1 MDLKKLIKKDTE
13 ILTKKIHAGDYINTK
28 DLSYRKELVVIAD
41 KMEGLIME
49 LKPYVSNE
57 QFIELMRYLC
67 DPMALHDKIKPLV
80 PQFYR
85 QNPKVGYKALELQI
99 FLEITVIDHFCGAYD
114 WEDYTYSMHSVKNVV
129 LKEATAKAEAKVK
142 AKNYLKYSKG
152 ATEQE
157 TVVNQDKAIKA
168 KIEALKLTL
177 QSYLGDQKF
186 DDLNDM
192 DDMEKLGYIIPN
204 TYVAGNTKAFN
215 TALELRAVIDCLKA
229 ECDAHFLTLR
239 KAKEFEEEKEET
251 ALYDSYVKDY
261 KTEGN
266 TTEHVYVYLHD
277 FNPAV
282 YKRFKKLN
290 KIVSSKKYF
299 NDCEVS
305 GDWDATLFKKLGL
318 LIDELKPHLTDT
330 GYQVLVDA
338 LRFKQT
344 EKVNYVLDSLY
355 LRLDKRD
362 KAAGEKALEI
372 QAVINYW
379 LNAEEAF
386 YKAADEWVE
395 AEDENLVK
403 KVMSADYLEY
413 LPEDDND
420 ELGKDRPAILR
431 KINSLKWQLRPYM
444 NKEAFETLSQADA
457 LRTLD
462 IIEGELHDYY
472 HTHEDITAT
481 ETAKELRALI
491 KHRLFGFMER
501 IMPNKKAA
509 KKAIAEMKPATMED
523 LLADLSFDNTD
534 DNELQAEI
542 EDVED
547 VEVLEKRVQE
557 QATYNSYIKDCN
569 IDSSKEDEFE
579 LYSEYHNVEDRY
591 YKKFRER
598 FANKKYIPTQDF
610 EKRRQIINDKLNTF
624 KAELKPYLTKTGYQ
638 KLFATNPVDL
648 SWFLDEFGERF
659 NKMNNT
665 TAVIATAKL
674 RAFAKTTVRDFAEQD
689 MKIDDYQKKVMTE
702 DYLGYYQNYSTAVYQ
717 KMHELKMALKPYL
730 PKKEYLKL
738 LVDSPLETL
747 ITLGSLIPRFYYDD
761 HNNTATSIAVEL
773 RKLIQCRIVE
783 CYRYDFY

>member
-57 QFIELMRYLC
+57 QFIELMRDLC
-67 DPMALHDKIKPLV
+67 DPTNLHDKIKPLV
-80 PQFYR
+80 SQLYR

-129 LKEATAKAEAKVK
+129 LKETIAKAEAKVK
-142 AKNYLKYSKG
+142 AKNYLKYNKG

-157 TVVNQDKAIKA
+157 TVANQDKAIKA
-168 KIEALKLTL
+168 KIESLKLTL

-186 DDLNDM
+186 DNLDDM
-192 DDMEKLGYIIPN
+192 DDMEKLGYIIPD
-204 TYVAGNTKAFN
+204 TYAAGNTKAFN
-215 TALELRAVIDCLKA
+215 TTLELRAVIDCLKA
-229 ECDAHFLTLR
+229 ECDAHFRALLKT
-239 KAKEFEEEKEET
+239 KELEEEKEKT

-261 KTEGN
+261 KTEGD

-277 FNPAV
+277 FDPAV
-282 YKRFKKLN
+282 YKCFKKLN

-299 NDCEVS
+299 KNCTVAD
-305 GDWDATLFKKLGL
+305 DLNATLFKKLGL
-318 LIDELKPHLTDT
+318 LIDELKPHLTDK
-330 GYQVLVDA
+330 GYQVLTDA
-338 LRFKQT
+338 LRNKQT
-344 EKVNYVLDSLY
+344 EDITYILDSLY
-355 LRLDKRD
+355 LRLDKRN
-362 KAAGEKALEI
+362 KAAGAKALEI
-372 QAVINYW
+372 QALINYW

-395 AEDENLVK
+395 AEDESLVK
-403 KVMSADYLEY
+403 KVMSADYLKY
-413 LPEDDND
+413 SPEDDND
-420 ELGKDRPAILR
+420 ELGKERPAILR
-431 KINSLKWQLRPYM
+431 KINALKLQLKPFM
-444 NKEAFETLSQADA
+444 SKEGFNTFINADI

-462 IIEGELHDYY
+462 IIEGKLHDYY
-472 HTHEDITAT
+472 HTHEDLIAT
-481 ETAKELRALI
+481 ETTKELRALI
-491 KHRLFGFMER
+491 KHRLFGFMEQV
-501 IMPNKKAA
+501 MPNEKAA
-509 KKAIAEMKPATMED
+509 KETIATIKPATAED

-534 DNELQAEI
+534 DNELQSEIEDI
-542 EDVED
+542 EDVEA
-547 VEVLEKRVQE
+547 LEKRVQE

-569 IDSSKEDEFE
+569 LDFSKEDEFE
-579 LYSEYHNVEDRY
+579 LYSEYHNIEDKY
-591 YKKFRER
+591 YKEFREK
-598 FANKKYIPTQDF
+598 FSKNEYIPARDF
-610 EKRRQIINDKLNTF
+610 EKRRQIINDKLNAF

-674 RAFAKTTVRDFAEQD
+674 RAFAETVVRNFAEQD

-702 DYLGYYQNYSTAVYQ
+702 EYLGDYQNYSTATYQ
-717 KMHELKMALKPYL
+717 KMHELKTALKPYL

-747 ITLGSLIPRFYYDD
+747 ITLGSLIPRFYYDE
-761 HNNTATSIAVEL
+761 HNNTATSIAIEI

-783 CYRYDFY
+783 CYRYDF